1 MKAEELK
8 KSQLQIEGALSQGK
22 FYGFD
27 AIFTELRANPG
38 EQHGFH
44 LFKVETHGGLG
55 DAEDEMAV
63 FHRDGLGVAG
73 NKIPGQFF
81 PRQAHLIFVQSVLRS
96 GRTKNGGNEFFRQ
109 VDPLVQVSR
118 FLAAAPFA
126 ENFFA
131 DCSRARFA
139 FYHG

>member
-27 AIFTELRANPG
+27 AIFTELRADAG

-44 LFKVETHGGLG
+44 LFEMKTHGGLC

-63 FHRDGLGVAG
+63 FYRNRLGVAG
-73 NKIPGQFF
+73 NEIPGQFF
-81 PRQAHLIFVQSVLRS
+81 PCRAHLIFVQSVLGS
-96 GRTKNGGNEFFRQ
+96 GRTKDGGNEFFRR
-109 VDPLVQVSR
+109 VNPLVEVSR

-126 ENFFA
+126 ENFLA